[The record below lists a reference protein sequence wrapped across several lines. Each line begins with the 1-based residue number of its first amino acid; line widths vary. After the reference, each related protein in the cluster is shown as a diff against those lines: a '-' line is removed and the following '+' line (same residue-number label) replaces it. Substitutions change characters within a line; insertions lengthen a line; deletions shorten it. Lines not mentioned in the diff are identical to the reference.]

1 MRIRSRTPGSC
12 ALLGLGVVAACT
24 AGRPVHPEPAVAPLL
39 VVSDLARSLRFY
51 IDVVGAAPVT
61 TGESYARLSLGAGM
75 LHLVTRSEPTP
86 DKPGVTLA
94 PPDPTAAVVHGE
106 IVVEVPDCRAM
117 YSRLAAKGAAFLAPP
132 TVPPWGHEVRA
143 FLRDPD
149 GHLIELSQV
158 DE

>member
-1 MRIRSRTPGSC
+1 MSC
-12 ALLGLGVVAACT
+12 RLLGLGLVAACA
-24 AGRPVHPEPAVAPLL
+24 AGRPLPSEPAVAPLL

-51 IDVVGAAPVT
+51 IDVVGAVPVT
-61 TGESYARLSLGAGM
+61 TGESYARLSLGRGV

-94 PPDPTAAVVHGE
+94 PPDPSDAVVHGE
-106 IVVEVPDCRAM
+106 VVVQVPDCRAM
-117 YSRLAAKGAAFLAPP
+117 YARLTAKGAAFLAPP

-149 GHLIELSQV
+149 GHLIEVSQV

>member
-1 MRIRSRTPGSC
+1 MRSLWLILAASC
-12 ALLGLGVVAACT
+12 AAPGKSAAT
-24 AGRPVHPEPAVAPLL
+24 GPMVAPLL
-39 VVSDLARSLRFY
+39 VVADLPRSLAFY
-51 IDVVGAAPVT
+51 EGVLGAVRIVAN
-61 TGESYARLSLGAGM
+61 ESYAKLSLGRGE
-75 LHLVTRSEPTP
+75 LHLTARSEPTP

-94 PPDPTAAVVHGE
+94 PPDRHDAIVPGEVV
-106 IVVEVPDCRAM
+106 ISVRDCREM
-117 YSRLAAKGAAFLAPP
+117 YAQLVARGAVFLAPP